1 MYIGAKAMVARILSD
16 GQTPSVWTYQ
26 KLMEGFAQHGDAE
39 EICNLMEQ
47 RQLKMDRF
55 MLSYLIKA
63 YLKRYIH
70 LMKFLI
76 QSLKLLVLDPNCDCD
91 SNK

>member
-1 MYIGAKAMVARILSD
+1 MITMYIGAKAMVDRILSD

-26 KLMEGFAQHGDAE
+26 KLMEGYAYHGDAE

-63 YLKRYIH
+63 YLKRYVH
-70 LMKFLI
+70 LMIFLI
-76 QSLKLLVLDPNCDCD
+76 QLASLIEYECFQ
-91 SNK
+91 

>member
-1 MYIGAKAMVARILSD
+1 MHVGAQAMVARILSD
-16 GQTPSVWTYQ
+16 GQTPSVRTYQ
-26 KLMEGFAQHGDAE
+26 KLMEGYAHHGDAE

-63 YLKRYIH
+63 YLKRYVH

-76 QSLKLLVLDPNCDCD
+76 VS
-91 SNK
+91 